1 MRKSIGIFIFI
12 VNLAFLSGQAQPEDE
27 IKKFSLRE
35 AQIYALEHNYDV
47 INALTDVEIA
57 RKKVK
62 ENLALGLPQ
71 IDANAGY
78 TNFIELPTQLI
89 PAEFFDPD
97 AGPGD
102 FEEIQFGTQH
112 NASWD
117 ASLNQLIFS
126 GQYFVGLQAAK
137 AYVGLMERS
146 LEKSHIEIKDLVAKS
161 YYPVIILQQN
171 KVVFDST
178 LASLEN
184 MLYETDEY
192 YKAGFLEDTDVDQL
206 LLLISDM
213 QTTINNLEN
222 QLVIAYN
229 TLKYMMGIPADE
241 EIQVTDK
248 MEDLLTE
255 VDREFML
262 NSPFDHNEHIDY
274 LLLKDQEQM
283 AILQLKLNRAE
294 YYPTVNGF
302 YTYQQDAMQNQFD
315 FFGGNS
321 TWYTNQ
327 VAGISL
333 NLPIFSSGNR
343 SAKLQQA
350 KLEIEK
356 IKVQENQLK
365 QGLSLRVRTV
375 KSEFNNALLIY
386 QNKKLAV
393 TIAENIYQKTEVKY
407 RSGISTSLEL
417 SQTYNQYLTTQ
428 IEYLTSILDL
438 LNKKAELEKEL
449 TKVNYE

>member
-1 MRKSIGIFIFI
+1 MRKYIGIFIFI
-12 VNLAFLSGQAQPEDE
+12 ANLAFLSGQAQQAEE
-27 IKKFSLRE
+27 VKKFSLRE
-35 AQIYALEHNYDV
+35 AQIYALENNYDV

-62 ENLALGLPQ
+62 ESIAIGLPQ
-71 IDANAGY
+71 IDASAGY

-89 PAEFFDPD
+89 PSEFF
-97 AGPGD
+97 GGEPGD
-102 FEEIQFGTQH
+102 FMEIQFGTQH
-112 NASWD
+112 NATWN

-126 GQYFVGLQAAK
+126 GQYIVALQASQV
-137 AYVGLMERS
+137 YVGLMERS
-146 LEKSHIEIKDLVAKS
+146 AEKNQIEIKDLIAKS

-178 LASLEN
+178 LVSLEN
-184 MLYETDEY
+184 MLYETNEY

-206 LLLISDM
+206 QLLISDM
-213 QTTINNLEN
+213 KTTITNINNQYE
-222 QLVIAYN
+222 IAYN
-229 TLKYMMGIPADE
+229 TLKYMMAIE
-241 EIQVTDK
+241 EIEVTDN

-255 VDREFML
+255 VDREFLL
-262 NSPFDHNEHIDY
+262 NSPFDHNQHIDY

-283 AILQLKLNRAE
+283 VVLQLRLNRSE
-294 YYPTVNGF
+294 YYPTLKGF
-302 YTYQQDAMQNQFD
+302 YTYQQDAMRNQFD
-315 FFGGNS
+315 FFGGSSN
-321 TWYTNQ
+321 WYTNQ

-343 SAKLQQA
+343 SAKVQQA
-350 KLEIEK
+350 KLEVEK

-375 KSEFNNALLIY
+375 KSEFSNAFLIY

-393 TIAENIYQKTEVKY
+393 SISENIYQKTEVKY
-407 RSGISTSLEL
+407 RSGISTSLDL

-428 IEYLTSILDL
+428 IEYLTSILEL

-449 TKVNYE
+449 TKSNYE